1 MVPGSGSDQ
10 NGFATTR
17 WSLVQTAGEGD
28 SPAARAALE
37 TLCQNYWQP
46 IYAFVRRFGHRPEDA
61 EDLTQE
67 YFQQL
72 LERNYPRKADPRKG
86 RFRTFLLIT
95 LNHFLLDQRARQQAQ
110 KRGGGK
116 TPISFD
122 AAAEEERLAL
132 EPLDELTPEAIF
144 ERRWAVS
151 VLADAERRLRAEFD
165 PGDQALEWQVL
176 QHFLPGEQ
184 GSLSYAEAAARLGIA
199 ENTVKSKVHR
209 MRQRHR
215 ELVRV
220 TVAETVAT
228 PVEVEPEL
236 RHLIAVLA
244 G

>member
-1 MVPGSGSDQ
+1 MVLGSGFAQ
-10 NGFATTR
+10 NTFATTR
-17 WSLVQTAGEGD
+17 WSLVQAAAGGD

-37 TLCQNYWQP
+37 TLCRNYWP
-46 IYAFVRRFGHRPEDA
+46 PTYAFVRRFGHGREDA

-67 YFQQL
+67 FFQQL
-72 LERNYPRKADPRKG
+72 LERNYPGKADPRKG

-95 LNHFLLDQRARQQAQ
+95 LNHFLLDQRARQHAQ

-116 TPISFD
+116 APISFD

-144 ERRWAVS
+144 ERRWATS
-151 VLADAERRLRAEFD
+151 ILADAERRLRAEFD
-165 PGDQALEWQVL
+165 SGGQALEWQVL
-176 QHFLPGEQ
+176 QYFLPGEQ
-184 GSLSYAEAAARLGIA
+184 GSLNYADAAARLGIA
-199 ENTVKSKVHR
+199 ENSFKSKVHR

-215 ELVRV
+215 ELVRA

-228 PVEVEPEL
+228 PAEVEAEL

-244 G
+244 R